1 MLKLIDTFSGIGGF
15 SLAAEQ
21 IVGGF
26 ETVAFVECEPYCQ
39 KILKKH
45 WPTVPIYDDIRTYK
59 PEPYSASVIVG
70 GFPCQDLS
78 VAGRGEGIKKDTR
91 SGLFYELIRVIRLVR
106 PRFVVLENVSAIL
119 NNGLDIV
126 LGELYKA
133 GYDAEWACFPASMV
147 GACHQRD
154 RWWAIA
160 YPTSAGTWENE
171 HRLWRQSQRGCL
183 QADRDSNQQISKS
196 TSNSTSFRSRTQGEI
211 QAGGNSLNGS
221 IASHSKYNGS
231 SSPEKSRSIEET
243 NGRSKKRQNEIGK
256 LEGSSQSRNS
266 ETVQLD
272 VANSKIIGMEGMR
285 SSWQQI
291 QPRLGKEGLPKWRYE
306 RNMLS
311 PDWRSYTSEPVLRR
325 GDDGLSNRVDRLR
338 ALGNTVLPA
347 CAAIPL
353 QRVLDLHNEQSR
365 NKDPAGN
372 KTCTRK
378 DQEPSSVP

>member
-59 PEPYSASVIVG
+59 PEPYSADVICG
-70 GFPCQDLS
+70 GFPCQDIS
-78 VAGRGEGIKKDTR
+78 VAGRGEGITEETR
-91 SGLFYELIRVIRLVR
+91 SGLFHELLRVIRLVR

-119 NNGLDIV
+119 TNGLDIV

-154 RWWAIA
+154 RWWAVC
-160 YPTSAGTWENE
+160 YLTDP
-171 HRLWRQSQRGCL
+171 
-183 QADRDSNQQISKS
+183 
-196 TSNSTSFRSRTQGEI
+196 TSFRSRTQGEI
-211 QAGGNSLNGS
+211 QTGGNSFNGS
-221 IASHSKYNGS
+221 ITS
-231 SSPEKSRSIEET
+231 
-243 NGRSKKRQNEIGK
+243 
-256 LEGSSQSRNS
+256 
-266 ETVQLD
+266 
-272 VANSKIIGMEGMR
+272 NSKSIGMEGMR

-291 QPRLGKEGLPKWRYE
+291 QPGLGREGLSKWRSK
-306 RNMLS
+306 RDLLS
-311 PDWRSYTSEPVLRR
+311 PDWRSYASQPVLRR

>member
-59 PEPYSASVIVG
+59 PETYSASVVCA
-70 GFPCQDLS
+70 GFPCQDIS
-78 VAGRGEGIKKDTR
+78 VAGRGEGITEDTR
-91 SGLFYELIRVIRLVR
+91 SGLFYELLRVIRLVR

-119 NNGLDIV
+119 TNGLDTV

-160 YPTSAGTWENE
+160 YPTSARTWENE

-183 QADRDSNQQISKS
+183 QADRNSNQQISKS

-211 QAGGNSLNGS
+211 QTRGNSFNGS
-221 IASHSKYNGS
+221 IASNSKSKRLERKDKTRLQREGVWGDTSRCS
-231 SSPEKSRSIEET
+231 SSTS
-243 NGRSKKRQNEIGK
+243 
-256 LEGSSQSRNS
+256 
-266 ETVQLD
+266 
-272 VANSKIIGMEGMR
+272 NSKSIGMEGMR

-291 QPRLGKEGLPKWRYE
+291 QPEMEGAGVSKWRFK
-306 RNMLS
+306 RDLLS
-311 PDWRSYTSEPVLRR
+311 PDWRSYSSQPVLRR

-338 ALGNTVLPA
+338 ALGNTVVVP

>member
-59 PEPYSASVIVG
+59 PEPYSASVVVG
-70 GFPCQDLS
+70 GFPCQDIS
-78 VAGRGEGIKKDTR
+78 VSGRGEGIKKDTR
-91 SGLFYELIRVIRLVR
+91 SGLFYELLRVICLVR

-119 NNGLDIV
+119 TNGLDIV
-126 LGELYKA
+126 LGELFEA

-154 RWWAIA
+154 RWWLVA
-160 YPTSAGTWENE
+160 YP
-171 HRLWRQSQRGCL
+171 
-183 QADRDSNQQISKS
+183 
-196 TSNSTSFRSRTQGEI
+196 TSFRSRTQGEI
-211 QAGGNSLNGS
+211 QTGGNSPNGS
-221 IASHSKYNGS
+221 IASDSDSLQRLDLLRQQSQQTQETQQGISNS
-231 SSPEKSRSIEET
+231 CSRST
-243 NGRSKKRQNEIGK
+243 S
-256 LEGSSQSRNS
+256 
-266 ETVQLD
+266 
-272 VANSKIIGMEGMR
+272 NSKSIGMEGMR

-291 QPRLGKEGLPKWRYE
+291 QPRLGEEGLSKWRFK
-306 RNMLS
+306 RDLLS
-311 PDWRSYTSEPVLRR
+311 PDWRSYTSQPVLRR

>member
-1 MLKLIDTFSGIGGF
+1 MTLKLIDTFSGIGGF

-59 PEPYSASVIVG
+59 PETYSADVICG
-70 GFPCQDLS
+70 GFPCQDIS
-78 VAGRGEGIKKDTR
+78 VAGRGEGITEETR
-91 SGLFYELIRVIRLVR
+91 SGLFHELLRVICLVR

-154 RWWAIA
+154 RWWLVG
-160 YPTSAGTWENE
+160 YP
-171 HRLWRQSQRGCL
+171 
-183 QADRDSNQQISKS
+183 
-196 TSNSTSFRSRTQGEI
+196 SNSQ
-211 QAGGNSLNGS
+211 
-221 IASHSKYNGS
+221 YNGS

-243 NGRSKKRQNEIGK
+243 NGRFEKRQNEIGK
-256 LEGSSQSRNS
+256 LKGSSQSRNS
-266 ETVQLD
+266 EIVQLD
-272 VANSKIIGMEGMR
+272 VANSDSLQRLDLLRQQSQQRQETQQGISNSCDRSTSDSKSIGMEGMR

-291 QPRLGKEGLPKWRYE
+291 QSRLGKEGLPKWRYE

-311 PDWRSYTSEPVLRR
+311 PDWRSYSSQPVLRR
-325 GDDGLSNRVDRLR
+325 GDDGLSNRVDRLK

-378 DQEPSSVP
+378 DQEPSSLP

>member
-1 MLKLIDTFSGIGGF
+1 MTLKLIDTFSGIGGF

-59 PEPYSASVIVG
+59 PEPYSASVVVG
-70 GFPCQDLS
+70 GFPCQDIS
-78 VAGRGEGIKKDTR
+78 VSGRGEGIKKDTR
-91 SGLFYELIRVIRLVR
+91 SGLFYELLRVICLVR

-119 NNGLDIV
+119 TNGLDTV

-154 RWWAIA
+154 RWWAVC
-160 YPTSAGTWENE
+160 Y
-171 HRLWRQSQRGCL
+171 L
-183 QADRDSNQQISKS
+183 ADP
-196 TSNSTSFRSRTQGEI
+196 TSFRSRTQGEI
-211 QAGGNSLNGS
+211 QTGGNSPNGS
-221 IASHSKYNGS
+221 IASDSDSLQRLDLLRQQSQQTQETQQGISNS
-231 SSPEKSRSIEET
+231 CSRST
-243 NGRSKKRQNEIGK
+243 S
-256 LEGSSQSRNS
+256 
-266 ETVQLD
+266 
-272 VANSKIIGMEGMR
+272 NSKSIGMEGMR

-291 QPRLGKEGLPKWRYE
+291 QPRLGEEGLSKWRFK
-306 RNMLS
+306 RDLLS
-311 PDWRSYTSEPVLRR
+311 PDWRSYTSQPVLRR

>member
-59 PEPYSASVIVG
+59 PEPYSADVICG
-70 GFPCQDLS
+70 GFPCQDIS
-78 VAGRGEGIKKDTR
+78 VAGRGEGITEETR
-91 SGLFYELIRVIRLVR
+91 SGLFHELLRVIRLVR

-119 NNGLDIV
+119 NNGLDTV
-126 LGELYKA
+126 LGELYKT
-133 GYDAEWACFPASMV
+133 GLYECEWACFPASMV

-154 RWWAIA
+154 RWWLVA
-160 YPTSAGTWENE
+160 YP
-171 HRLWRQSQRGCL
+171 
-183 QADRDSNQQISKS
+183 
-196 TSNSTSFRSRTQGEI
+196 TSFRSRTQGEI
-211 QAGGNSLNGS
+211 QAGGNSFNGS
-221 IASHSKYNGS
+221 IASNSDSLQRLDLLRQQSQQTQETQQGISNS
-231 SSPEKSRSIEET
+231 CSRST
-243 NGRSKKRQNEIGK
+243 S
-256 LEGSSQSRNS
+256 
-266 ETVQLD
+266 
-272 VANSKIIGMEGMR
+272 NSKSIGMEGMR

-291 QPRLGKEGLPKWRYE
+291 QSKMEGAGVSKWRYE

-311 PDWRSYTSEPVLRR
+311 PDWRSYSSQPVLRR

>member
-59 PEPYSASVIVG
+59 PEPYSADVICG
-70 GFPCQDLS
+70 GFPCQDIS
-78 VAGRGEGIKKDTR
+78 VAGRGEGITEETR
-91 SGLFYELIRVIRLVR
+91 SGLFHELLRVIRLVR

-119 NNGLDIV
+119 NNGLDTV
-126 LGELYKA
+126 LGELYKT
-133 GYDAEWACFPASMV
+133 GLYECEWACFPASMV

-154 RWWAIA
+154 RWWAVC
-160 YPTSAGTWENE
+160 Y
-171 HRLWRQSQRGCL
+171 L
-183 QADRDSNQQISKS
+183 ADP
-196 TSNSTSFRSRTQGEI
+196 TSFRSRTQGEI
-211 QAGGNSLNGS
+211 QAGGNSFNGS
-221 IASHSKYNGS
+221 IASNSDSLQRLDLLRQQSQQRQETQQGISNS
-231 SSPEKSRSIEET
+231 CSRST
-243 NGRSKKRQNEIGK
+243 S
-256 LEGSSQSRNS
+256 
-266 ETVQLD
+266 
-272 VANSKIIGMEGMR
+272 NSKSIGMER
-285 SSWQQI
+285 SRTSGQQI
-291 QPRLGKEGLPKWRYE
+291 QSRLGEEGLSKWRFK
-306 RNMLS
+306 RDLLS
-311 PDWRSYTSEPVLRR
+311 PDWKSYASQPVLCR
-325 GDDGLSNRVDRLR
+325 GDDGLSNRVDRLK

-365 NKDPAGN
+365 NKDPARN

>member
-21 IVGGF
+21 IVGGV

-59 PEPYSASVIVG
+59 PEPYSADVICG
-70 GFPCQDLS
+70 GFPCQDIS
-78 VAGRGEGIKKDTR
+78 VAGRGEGITEETR
-91 SGLFYELIRVIRLVR
+91 SGLFHELLRVIRLVR

-119 NNGLDIV
+119 TNGLDTV
-126 LGELYKA
+126 LGELHSA
-133 GYDAEWACFPASMV
+133 GFDAEWACFPASMV

-154 RWWAIA
+154 RWWLVG
-160 YPTSAGTWENE
+160 YP
-171 HRLWRQSQRGCL
+171 
-183 QADRDSNQQISKS
+183 SNSKS
-196 TSNSTSFRSRTQGEI
+196 
-211 QAGGNSLNGS
+211 
-221 IASHSKYNGS
+221 
-231 SSPEKSRSIEET
+231 
-243 NGRSKKRQNEIGK
+243 
-256 LEGSSQSRNS
+256 
-266 ETVQLD
+266 
-272 VANSKIIGMEGMR
+272 IGMEGMR

-291 QPRLGKEGLPKWRYE
+291 QSRLGKEGVSKWRSK
-306 RNMLS
+306 RDLLS
-311 PDWRSYTSEPVLRR
+311 PDWRSYSSQPVLRR
-325 GDDGLSNRVDRLR
+325 GDDGLSHRVDRLR

>member
-1 MLKLIDTFSGIGGF
+1 MTLKLIDTFSGIGGF

-59 PEPYSASVIVG
+59 PEPYSASVICS
-70 GFPCQDLS
+70 GFPCQDIS
-78 VAGRGEGIKKDTR
+78 VAGRGEGITEETR
-91 SGLFYELIRVIRLVR
+91 SGLFYELLRVIRLVR

-119 NNGLDIV
+119 TNGLDTV
-126 LGELYKA
+126 LGELYEA

-154 RWWAIA
+154 RWGAVC
-160 YPTSAGTWENE
+160 Y
-171 HRLWRQSQRGCL
+171 L
-183 QADRDSNQQISKS
+183 AD
-196 TSNSTSFRSRTQGEI
+196 STSFRSRTQGEI
-211 QAGGNSLNGS
+211 QTGGNFFNGS
-221 IASHSKYNGS
+221 IASNSDSLQRLDLLRQQSQQRQETQQGISNS
-231 SSPEKSRSIEET
+231 CSRST
-243 NGRSKKRQNEIGK
+243 S
-256 LEGSSQSRNS
+256 
-266 ETVQLD
+266 
-272 VANSKIIGMEGMR
+272 NSKSIGMERMR

-291 QPRLGKEGLPKWRYE
+291 QSRLGDEGLSKWRFK
-306 RNMLS
+306 RDLLS
-311 PDWRSYTSEPVLRR
+311 PDWRSYTSQPVLRR
-325 GDDGLSNRVDRLR
+325 GDDGLSRRVDRLR

-365 NKDPAGN
+365 NKDPARN

>member
-1 MLKLIDTFSGIGGF
+1 MTLKLIDTFSGIGGF

-26 ETVAFVECEPYCQ
+26 ETVGFVECEPYCQ

-59 PEPYSASVIVG
+59 PEPYSADVICG
-70 GFPCQDLS
+70 GFPCQDIS
-78 VAGRGEGIKKDTR
+78 VAGRGEGITEKTR
-91 SGLFYELIRVIRLVR
+91 SGLFHELLRVICLVR

-119 NNGLDIV
+119 TNGLDTV
-126 LGELYKA
+126 LGELFEA

-154 RWWAIA
+154 RWWLIA
-160 YPTSAGTWENE
+160 YP
-171 HRLWRQSQRGCL
+171 
-183 QADRDSNQQISKS
+183 
-196 TSNSTSFRSRTQGEI
+196 TSFRSRTQGEI
-211 QAGGNSLNGS
+211 QTGGNSFNGS
-221 IASHSKYNGS
+221 IAS
-231 SSPEKSRSIEET
+231 
-243 NGRSKKRQNEIGK
+243 
-256 LEGSSQSRNS
+256 
-266 ETVQLD
+266 
-272 VANSKIIGMEGMR
+272 NSKSIGMERMR

-291 QPRLGKEGLPKWRYE
+291 QSGLGREGLSKWRSK
-306 RNMLS
+306 RDLLS
-311 PDWRSYTSEPVLRR
+311 PDWRSYSSQPVLRR

>member
-1 MLKLIDTFSGIGGF
+1 MLKLIDAFSGIGGF

-59 PEPYSASVIVG
+59 PEPYSADVICG
-70 GFPCQDLS
+70 GFPCQDIS
-78 VAGRGEGIKKDTR
+78 VAGRGEGITEETR
-91 SGLFYELIRVIRLVR
+91 SGLFHELLRVIRLVR

-119 NNGLDIV
+119 TNGLDIV
-126 LGELYKA
+126 LGELHKA

-154 RWWAIA
+154 RWWAVC
-160 YPTSAGTWENE
+160 YLTVP
-171 HRLWRQSQRGCL
+171 
-183 QADRDSNQQISKS
+183 
-196 TSNSTSFRSRTQGEI
+196 TSFRSRTQGEI
-211 QAGGNSLNGS
+211 QTGGNSFNGS
-221 IASHSKYNGS
+221 IASNSDSLQRLDLLRQQSQQTQETQQGISNS
-231 SSPEKSRSIEET
+231 CSRST
-243 NGRSKKRQNEIGK
+243 S
-256 LEGSSQSRNS
+256 
-266 ETVQLD
+266 
-272 VANSKIIGMEGMR
+272 NSKSIGMEGMR

-291 QPRLGKEGLPKWRYE
+291 QSRLGKEGLPKWRYE